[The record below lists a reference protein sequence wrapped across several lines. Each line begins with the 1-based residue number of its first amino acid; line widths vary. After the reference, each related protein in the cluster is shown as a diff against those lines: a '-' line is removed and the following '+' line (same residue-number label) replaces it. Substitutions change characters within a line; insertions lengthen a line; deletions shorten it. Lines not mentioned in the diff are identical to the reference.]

1 MELTAESRAASRYAR
16 SMKKTLLCCSALIA
30 FGLCF
35 ASSLSAQ
42 TPPATPSVQDPMSTW
57 LRNAYRS
64 NRNYLARTAEKV
76 PEDLYTL
83 RPGAQTDVRT
93 LGQII
98 GHVAN
103 FNFLWCSQAKGER
116 NPAQGRDYEKE
127 TSKSVLVQAI
137 NDALV
142 YCDGAYAA
150 LTDASGQQMLTIT
163 QENGRQTQSL
173 RMSLLTLNYG
183 HNNEHYGNLV
193 TLMRMKSIVPPSSEP
208 R

>member
-1 MELTAESRAASRYAR
+1 
-16 SMKKTLLCCSALIA
+16 MKTFFTTIALLSSTLL
-30 FGLCF
+30 
-35 ASSLSAQ
+35 LSAQ
-42 TPPATPSVQDPMSTW
+42 APQPAASDPMSTW

-76 PEDLYTL
+76 PEPLYSL
-83 RPGAQTDVRT
+83 RPGSQTEVRT

-103 FNFLWCSQAKGER
+103 FNFLWCSQAKGEA
-116 NPAQGRDYEKE
+116 NPAQGKDFEKE
-127 TSKSVLVQAI
+127 TSKAVLVKAT
-137 NDALV
+137 NDALT
-142 YCDGAYAA
+142 YCDGVYAA
-150 LTDASGQQMLTIT
+150 LTDASGLEMLTIT
-163 QENGRQTQSL
+163 QENGRQSRSL

-193 TLMRMKSIVPPSSEP
+193 TLMRMKDIVPPSSEP